1 MYGVLIVD
9 DDAYIRKG
17 LIQSVNWEEY
27 GFEVVGEAANGKDA
41 LALLCTLKPSLI
53 ISDIRMPVMTGI
65 EMMTQLRQIYPEI
78 KVVMISAYSDFDYVK
93 ESMEL
98 GARSYILK
106 PLNKEDMIEV
116 IKSLAEELEAEQR
129 DKKKMVESITALR
142 YNVINRMLAN
152 EISSSE
158 LQLKLALLDIQ
169 FEEAQLQV
177 VIIKVKSEESDS
189 FVDIE
194 DLKSYV
200 SKRLS
205 TVYDFALSIEGRDR
219 INLIFYCHEQ
229 EILKSNI
236 KETMKAL
243 AHKIQINCGLDIF
256 VASGNPVD
264 SYKQISSSYKE
275 ALNGLQLRMIYG
287 PNTVIFYEDINQIYR
302 HHSEGVSI
310 DREALRSLLISYDIE
325 GLGNY
330 LDMIYVNELSD
341 TNVSPDQII
350 LATIELLSVINSV
363 IKVKDQYRE
372 DYGGESLVNTILKMD
387 SIMSL
392 RQWLMDRVVYVVD
405 LLKEEDTYPY
415 SDNVKEIIQHISKHY
430 SEPGLS
436 LKVLAAKLEV
446 SATYLGRSFK
456 AETDQYFSDYLNHI
470 RIEYAKGLLETT
482 SLSSKEIAQKVGF
495 DNVNYF
501 YTVFKKNNRLQKQC
515 I

>member
-1 MYGVLIVD
+1 MYGGVLIVD

-98 GARSYILK
+98 GGARSYILK
-106 PLNKEDMIEV
+106 PPLNKEDMIEV

-287 PNTVIFYEDINQIYR
+287 PNTVIF
-302 HHSEGVSI
+302 
-310 DREALRSLLISYDIE
+310 L
-325 GLGNY
+325 
-330 LDMIYVNELSD
+330 
-341 TNVSPDQII
+341 
-350 LATIELLSVINSV
+350 
-363 IKVKDQYRE
+363 
-372 DYGGESLVNTILKMD
+372 
-387 SIMSL
+387 
-392 RQWLMDRVVYVVD
+392 
-405 LLKEEDTYPY
+405 
-415 SDNVKEIIQHISKHY
+415 
-430 SEPGLS
+430 
-436 LKVLAAKLEV
+436 
-446 SATYLGRSFK
+446 
-456 AETDQYFSDYLNHI
+456 
-470 RIEYAKGLLETT
+470 
-482 SLSSKEIAQKVGF
+482 
-495 DNVNYF
+495 
-501 YTVFKKNNRLQKQC
+501 
-515 I
+515 